1 MKLDTYGLLF
11 IFFPSAT
18 VCLFVFFCVK
28 ILDDDA
34 AQELMPVV
42 AGAVF
47 TLTAHLSQ
55 SVKTEQKQPLAV
67 PMTGQSQY
75 VLMLDGSFTSS
86 PGSESISM
94 GFASIGDS
102 SLHVILKKLLDFIL
116 KTGICKAC
124 VRVLTTEGR
133 KMDWTDLFNKP
144 TAVKFFLLQSIR
156 WIFQDSYWC
165 IISDIANMKKS
176 NLKKAYFLKSEQSEE
191 SVNYFKGN
199 FMF

>member
-1 MKLDTYGLLF
+1 MESDTFKL
-11 IFFPSAT
+11 FFSFAS
-18 VCLFVFFCVK
+18 FFSSFFFCVK

-55 SVKTEQKQPLAV
+55 SVKTEQKQPLAL
-67 PMTGQSQY
+67 PMAGQSQY

-102 SLHVILKKLLDFIL
+102 SLHIILKKLLDFIL
-116 KTGICKAC
+116 KTG
-124 VRVLTTEGR
+124 VLTFAGCVCEFQLPR
-133 KMDWTDLFNKP
+133 VKRWAELLSES
-144 TAVKFFLLQSIR
+144 AVK
-156 WIFQDSYWC
+156 IFVT
-165 IISDIANMKKS
+165 
-176 NLKKAYFLKSEQSEE
+176 
-191 SVNYFKGN
+191 VN
-199 FMF
+199 

>member
-1 MKLDTYGLLF
+1 MKSDTFLLLF
-11 IFFPSAT
+11 FF
-18 VCLFVFFCVK
+18 VLFCIK

-55 SVKTEQKQPLAV
+55 SVKSEQKQPLAL
-67 PMTGQSQY
+67 PMAGQSQY

-102 SLHVILKKLLDFIL
+102 SLHIILKKLLDFIL
-116 KTGICKAC
+116 KTGVC
-124 VRVLTTEGR
+124 VVAFVVPVWEFQLQRAER
-133 KMDWTDLFNKP
+133 WTK
-144 TAVKFFLLQSIR
+144 LLLIT
-156 WIFQDSYWC
+156 
-165 IISDIANMKKS
+165 
-176 NLKKAYFLKSEQSEE
+176 
-191 SVNYFKGN
+191 SVRRILHN
-199 FMF
+199 

>member
-1 MKLDTYGLLF
+1 MKSDTF
-11 IFFPSAT
+11 KHFFFFFFFSSFYCSA
-18 VCLFVFFCVK
+18 K

-55 SVKTEQKQPLAV
+55 SVKTEQKQPLAL
-67 PMTGQSQY
+67 PMAGQSQY

-102 SLHVILKKLLDFIL
+102 SLHIILKKLLDFIL
-116 KTGICKAC
+116 KTGVLTFAGC
-124 VRVLTTEGR
+124 VRKFQLRKIPTE
-133 KMDWTDLFNKP
+133 
-144 TAVKFFLLQSIR
+144 
-156 WIFQDSYWC
+156 
-165 IISDIANMKKS
+165 
-176 NLKKAYFLKSEQSEE
+176 
-191 SVNYFKGN
+191 
-199 FMF
+199 